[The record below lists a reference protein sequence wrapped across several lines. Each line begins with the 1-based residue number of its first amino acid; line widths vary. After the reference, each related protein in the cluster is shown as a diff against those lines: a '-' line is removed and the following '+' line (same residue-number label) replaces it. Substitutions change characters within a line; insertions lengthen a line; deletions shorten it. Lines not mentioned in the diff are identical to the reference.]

1 MSDRKPNTNLFKAK
15 ERKVTRSQDA
25 AHSIAS
31 QESAD
36 RIAKTAALKAARL
49 AKEATEK
56 PMMGQGNIL
65 PKDFTGFEITEQD
78 VAEYLATGKLTRP
91 GIVKTK
97 PK

>member
-25 AHSIAS
+25 AHSIAT

-36 RIAKTAALKAARL
+36 RNAKTAALKAARL
-49 AKEATEK
+49 AKEAAEK
-56 PMMGQGNIL
+56 PLFGQGNIL
-65 PKDFTGFEITEQD
+65 PKDFAGFEIIEQD
-78 VAEYLATGKLTRP
+78 VAEYLATGKLTRQ
-91 GIVKTK
+91 GIVIRK